1 MKYQQSFI
9 KQNSIFRG
17 GRRKE
22 GERKQK
28 KGEREREKSE
38 KGLKKETTGKNRRER
53 SREIEREIAVLLRT
67 DTVLHR
73 VVSLLPNNFYRKE
86 CFKRNQFSHKVFTL
100 NGK

>member
-1 MKYQQSFI
+1 MKQQQSFI

-38 KGLKKETTGKNRRER
+38 KWLKKEIQVGKGKRQRER
-53 SREIEREIAVLLRT
+53 IKEREVGRQ
-67 DTVLHR
+67 
-73 VVSLLPNNFYRKE
+73 
-86 CFKRNQFSHKVFTL
+86 RNSSITENKHCPTQSSFAST
-100 NGK
+100 